1 MVEAET
7 YIQYEVQKREDGSL
21 WELGRG
27 AMRITYKAHDTTLQ
41 RTVALKVINSAYLGS
56 EMAQERFLRE
66 ARAAA
71 ALRHENVASVF
82 YLGRAHERY
91 FYTMEFVDGET
102 VDAYVKRKGP
112 LDPRQV
118 LNFARQVCSALAA
131 ADKQQL
137 VHRDLKPSNLMLP
150 YDEDG
155 EQVIKVIDFGLA
167 RSLKAGGEDLGILT
181 KAGEFVGTPQYA
193 SPEQVEEGEVDI
205 RSDIYSLGVTLY
217 FMLTGQ
223 PPFSGSTGRIAAQQL
238 YEPLPTALLA
248 KVPTCVVKLIQQMTE
263 KDRNKRP
270 QTPRDLER
278 QITAC
283 LELIRA
289 PSDNTADQAC
299 DRHNSTQIG
308 RLSGELEPGTVFLD
322 TYRLVKELDELPQGR
337 RFLAEDIRH
346 NHQVS
351 LLVLSPHFPLDATR
365 LAALEQA
372 VDQLR
377 KAPYP
382 TLRAIHRLERTV
394 DYSALVEEYVQG
406 PTLRDLLRRRR
417 LGAVM

>member
-7 YIQYEVQKREDGSL
+7 YIQYEVQRREDGSL

-27 AMRITYKAHDTTLQ
+27 AMGITYKAHDTTLR

-112 LDPRQV
+112 LDPRQA

-223 PPFSGSTGRIAAQQL
+223 PPFSGSTGQIAAQQL

-248 KVPTCVVKLIQQMTE
+248 KAPTCVVKLIQQMTE
-263 KDRNKRP
+263 KDRNQFPIESLAMLGEQMKQLPKGWQNR
-270 QTPRDLER
+270 T
-278 QITAC
+278 
-283 LELIRA
+283 RA
-289 PSDNTADQAC
+289 LTKD
-299 DRHNSTQIG
+299 
-308 RLSGELEPGTVFLD
+308 
-322 TYRLVKELDELPQGR
+322 
-337 RFLAEDIRH
+337 
-346 NHQVS
+346 
-351 LLVLSPHFPLDATR
+351 LVLDLGPDKTIYAVGDEFHQYYTR
-365 LAALEQA
+365 IAET
-372 VDQLR
+372 
-377 KAPYP
+377 K
-382 TLRAIHRLERTV
+382 
-394 DYSALVEEYVQG
+394 
-406 PTLRDLLRRRR
+406 
-417 LGAVM
+417 